1 MVNSNKDLYHYLN
14 SRTTELDLSSDNNI
28 ISTILQ
34 FEEKNNKKQIKGLN
48 NNEFNNI
55 LLTYKYG

>member
-14 SRTTELDLSSDNNI
+14 SRTTEKDLSSDNNI

-55 LLTYKYG
+55 LLKYKYG